1 MRVLPKYI
9 TRQVLVT
16 LSVTVGVFTFV
27 LLLVGS
33 LKRLSDLLVNRNV
46 GLTTVAQFLLL
57 AMPKVLMFS
66 LPMAM
71 LATALLVFG
80 RMSAD
85 NEVTAMRASGISLGQ
100 VAAPVLFVASMISI
114 LCLYISTTLMPLCQF
129 QLKTLLLRIGL
140 ERPMSLLQENAPIT
154 DFPGYIIYLAHKK
167 GNIIEDVEIY
177 ELDDNH
183 NTLSRFHAQYGVV
196 TPKVAERKVALD
208 LYDVR
213 GDWRDREDP
222 ADVHKIRPGATATRY
237 PVELDLGKALRSLA
251 AGKTLGDLTFPELR
265 DEIARLRAQRDRY
278 PASALASALVKKA
291 NQLSPDEQKLKA
303 LLGALASA
311 RMEAHQR
318 IAWAAACFTFTMIG
332 IPLGLKTS
340 RRETSV
346 GIAVSLGLAMVFYFF
361 IVLANALKN
370 RPLIHPEAI
379 LWFPNIMFELL
390 GLWMLWRVARK

>member
-9 TRQVLVT
+9 TRQALVT
-16 LSVTVGVFTFV
+16 LGVTVGVFTFV

-46 GLTTVAQFLLL
+46 GLTAVAQFLLL

-100 VAAPVLFVASMISI
+100 VAAPVLLVASVVSM
-114 LCLYISTTLMPLCQF
+114 LCLYISTMLMPQCQF

-140 ERPMSLLQENAPIT
+140 ERPMALLEENTPIR
-154 DFPGYIIYLAHKK
+154 DFTGYIIYLSHKK
-167 GNIIEDVEIY
+167 GNIIEDVTIY
-177 ELDDNH
+177 ELDENH
-183 NTLSRFHAQYGVV
+183 NTVSRFHAQYGVV
-196 TPKVAERKVALD
+196 TPKVSERKVALD
-208 LYDVR
+208 LYDIR

-222 ADVHKIRPGATATRY
+222 TDVRKIRTGATARRY

-265 DEIARLRAQRDRY
+265 DEIARLRAQGRY
-278 PASALASALVKKA
+278 PAAAL
-291 NQLSPDEQKLKA
+291 
-303 LLGALASA
+303 
-311 RMEAHQR
+311 MEAHQR
-318 IAWAAACFTFTMIG
+318 MAWAAACFTFTLIG

-361 IVLANALKN
+361 IVLANALKA
-370 RPLIHPEAI
+370 RPLLHPEAI